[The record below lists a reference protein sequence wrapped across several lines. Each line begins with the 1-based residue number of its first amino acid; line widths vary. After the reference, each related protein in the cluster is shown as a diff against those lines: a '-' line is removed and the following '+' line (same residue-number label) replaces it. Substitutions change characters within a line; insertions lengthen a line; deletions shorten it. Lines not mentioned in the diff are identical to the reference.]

1 MTSTDASAE
10 VHSETGTETG
20 TRETA
25 HHGTGS
31 GARSS
36 PFRHSE
42 TDRDAAP
49 QFVLPLV
56 VRIEK
61 AAPPART
68 DALETAARAVL
79 VLLSDERA
87 TAADGEWAQAV
98 RDWQDARIRK
108 VVRRARGAEWRRATG
123 LPGITVTGRAPAA
136 TTAGD
141 GDGDGDGDGPPPAAE
156 VRVFPPVPLDGW
168 PKELAKLQVS
178 GTDLD
183 DPEPPPAPDLTGPV
197 LWLSPHVQMSAG
209 KAMAQAG
216 HGAQLAWW
224 ELDDAARAA
233 WREAGFPLAV
243 RTASAERW
251 DELTTSGLPV
261 VRDAGFTEIAP
272 GKTVAVEGGLR
283 FCPLPRPQQP

>member
-1 MTSTDASAE
+1 MS
-10 VHSETGTETG
+10 SEDI
-20 TRETA
+20 
-25 HHGTGS
+25 S
-31 GARSS
+31 PDS
-36 PFRHSE
+36 PFRHENVS
-42 TDRDAAP
+42 RDEAP
-49 QFVLPLV
+49 QYVLPLV

-79 VLLSDERA
+79 TILSDDRSA
-87 TAADGEWAQAV
+87 GDGEWAQAM

-108 VVRRARGAEWRRATG
+108 VVRRARGAEWRKASA
-123 LPGITVTGRAPAA
+123 LPGITVTGEE
-136 TTAGD
+136 
-141 GDGDGDGDGPPPAAE
+141 AE

-183 DPEPPPAPDLTGPV
+183 DPEPPAEPGREEPV
-197 LWLSPHVQMSAG
+197 LWLSPELDMSAG

-224 ELDDAARAA
+224 ELSDADRKS
-233 WREAGFPLAV
+233 WRDTGFRLSV
-243 RTASAERW
+243 RTPGRALW
-251 DELTTSGLPV
+251 QELTVSGLPV

-272 GKTVAVEGGLR
+272 GSCTVVADHPSLR
-283 FCPLPRPQQP
+283 S

>member
-1 MTSTDASAE
+1 MTS
-10 VHSETGTETG
+10 SET
-20 TRETA
+20 RPDA
-25 HHGTGS
+25 PVGS
-31 GARSS
+31 GDRVRTS

-56 VRIEK
+56 VHIEK

-79 VLLSDERA
+79 VLLSDQRA
-87 TAADGEWAQAV
+87 TAADGEWAEAV
-98 RDWQDARIRK
+98 RSWQDARIRK
-108 VVRRARGAEWRRATG
+108 VVRRARGAEWRRAEA
-123 LPGITVTGRAPAA
+123 LPGITLGGPAA
-136 TTAGD
+136 VD
-141 GDGDGDGDGPPPAAE
+141 GGPSAAE

-168 PKELAKLQVS
+168 PKDLAKLQVS

-183 DPEPPPAPDLTGPV
+183 DPEPPPVPDPAGPV
-197 LWLSPHVQMSAG
+197 LWLNPEVTMSAG

-233 WREAGFPLAV
+233 WRAAGFPLSV
-243 RTASAERW
+243 RTPSAEHWAR
-251 DELTTSGLPV
+251 LVAGGLPV
-261 VRDAGFTEIAP
+261 VRDAGYTEIAP
-272 GKTVAVEGGLR
+272 GPTLAVEGGTQ
-283 FCPLPRPQQP
+283 FCRLPRERRS